1 MTVLGGR
8 LLIADDTG
16 DELWE
21 IDPDGADTQGTL
33 LRDLPGNLTFPQ
45 AMTVLGGRL
54 LIADFTGDELWEIDP
69 DGADTQGTLLR
80 DLPGPNLRQAR
91 KQ

>member
-1 MTVLGGR
+1 MASR
-8 LLIADDTG
+8 LLIADTTG

-33 LRDLPGNLTFPQ
+33 LRDLPTTLTGPQ
-45 AMTVLGGRL
+45 GMTVLGGRL
-54 LIADFTGDELWEIDP
+54 LIADNTGDELWEIDP

-80 DLPGPNLRQAR
+80 NLPGTLTMAPQ
-91 KQ
+91 Q